1 MAALKALVAACALAA
16 AGGTV
21 FAAEPVQWKAPGHLT
36 EFKFLF
42 ETGKYKADS
51 WNALSPDEQ
60 QSELREAAEPA
71 QQRLEAVQAY
81 YEAAM
86 RPWDAEQ
93 LRDYAAKTTERDVA
107 TVRLWLGEE
116 QGAALRAKLAAVRGA
131 LRKADSTDGLSRA
144 DADGLRQYLTTEA
157 ISALRSIKVMRGA
170 QGTAS
175 ESFKKYE
182 VPKGAV
188 NSTLSKV
195 SSSLSSGVG
204 GTLNKA
210 FDGNA
215 AQGDASAVNLGSG
228 RYQVPKG
235 VTNGVVSGVSRPA
248 GDFVAEKTSGA
259 LNPVQPRGTSA
270 TTVKSAAPQQLEGG
284 NKSSSWTSDAYGYTI
299 TTSDGRTQ
307 TFRDQRQAEAA
318 IRAMPDGSVSRI
330 ILYGHGS
337 PGGQTVGNAYYEA
350 GDTAALLKGKMSPG
364 GVVQYTGCNTAS
376 IGDATLNPAVGLSM
390 LTRRL
395 LYFSVPYWQDRINGV
410 PADEARKQWEK
421 TWNADLARD
430 TSRQMRGT
438 IVCGLRTFGLVPGR
452 LPVVTRVMGNQEATT
467 PGYVAGK
474 KVCYQDGREVP
485 EP

>member
-1 MAALKALVAACALAA
+1 MDTLRALIAACALAA
-16 AGGTV
+16 AGGPV
-21 FAAEPVQWKAPGHLT
+21 FAAEPVQWKAQEHIT

-60 QSELREAAEPA
+60 QNELRDSAEPA

-86 RPWDAEQ
+86 RPWDTEQ
-93 LRDYAAKTTERDVA
+93 LRDYVQKISERDIS

-116 QGAALRAKLAAVRGA
+116 AGTELRAKVTAVREAMG
-131 LRKADSTDGLSRA
+131 KANSQDGLRQS
-144 DADGLRQYLTTEA
+144 DVDGLRQYLTPEA

-170 QGTAS
+170 QGQSS
-175 ESFKKYE
+175 EFFKKSE

-195 SSSLSSGVG
+195 SGSLSSGVSG
-204 GTLNKA
+204 SLTKA

-215 AQGDASAVNLGSG
+215 ATGDASAVDMRGG
-228 RYQVPKG
+228 RYQVPKN
-235 VTNGVVSGVSRPA
+235 VMNGVSAEVSRPM
-248 GDFVAEKTSGA
+248 GDFVAEKTAGV
-259 LNPVQPRGTSA
+259 LNPGQPRGTTA
-270 TTVKSAAPQQLEGG
+270 TTVKSAAPQQLGG
-284 NKSSSWTSDAYGYTI
+284 GTKSTSWTSDAYGYTI

-318 IRAMPDGSVSRI
+318 IRALPNGSVSKI
-330 ILYGHGS
+330 ILYGHGA
-337 PGGQTVGNAYYEA
+337 PGGQTVGSAYYEA
-350 GDTAALLKGKMSPG
+350 GDTAALLKGKMTPG

-395 LYFSVPYWQDRINGV
+395 LYFSVPYWQDRFSGV

-430 TSRQMRGT
+430 TSRQMGGT

-452 LPVVTRVMGNQEATT
+452 LPGVTRVMGNQEATT